1 MKKYLA
7 NSAFKDIREV
17 EIVRETDSSVYFL
30 CGAAWATGGAR
41 REAKISEGRRY
52 FDTWEEAR
60 RFLLEIEEG
69 KIAAL
74 TRELAR
80 RQENVRKI
88 EEMTE

>member
-7 NSAFKDIREV
+7 NSTIGKIKQVDIL
-17 EIVRETDSSVYFL
+17 RETESSIYVASDW
-30 CGAAWATGGAR
+30 GSGGER
-41 REAKISEGRRY
+41 RDKISESRGY
-52 FDTWEEAR
+52 FDTFSEAR
-60 RFLLEIEEG
+60 DFLLEIEEQ
-69 KIAAL
+69 KIATL

>member
-7 NSAFKDIREV
+7 RTYMEKIELVEIIRET
-17 EIVRETDSSVYFL
+17 ESSVFL
-30 CGAAWATGGAR
+30 SCGAAWANGGAR
-41 REAKISEGRRY
+41 REAKVSEFQGY
-52 FDTWEEAR
+52 FDTFTEAR

-69 KIAAL
+69 KIATL